1 MTQKEIKAVT
11 QKEIK
16 AVVEK
21 AKLLN
26 RLYICFELDDTSI
39 LIVPLKNVDTVEKV
53 FTAIKEKVYTVEK
66 VFYSDTIKFNG
77 YGGL

>member
-1 MTQKEIKAVT
+1 MT

-26 RLYICFELDDTSI
+26 RLYVGFELTDTSI
-39 LIVPLKNVDTVEKV
+39 LIVPLKNVDMKLIEI
-53 FTAIKEKVYTVEK
+53 FAAIKEKVYTVEK